1 MRGIEGA
8 PLLPRG
14 RFGLESARFGLGG
27 SGHIWHAAFYRLVD
41 AALFVPAM
49 PRTGEGYE
57 LPRPR
62 AGIAAGMRPDAYNF
76 FILISM
82 NYMENGGEGEPG
94 YEHSPICCL
103 GELRACPVALG
114 TEKGKVLEVKSQ
126 HHGTKP
132 RRKLAA
138 AHVAGK
144 HGAVHAPGTVR
155 LL

>member
-82 NYMENGGEGEPG
+82 NYMENGGWGGIRTHDTLLTYTHFPG
-94 YEHSPICCL
+94 ARLRPL
-103 GELRACPVALG
+103 GHPSTGG
-114 TEKGKVLEVKSQ
+114 T
-126 HHGTKP
+126 P
-132 RRKLAA
+132 
-138 AHVAGK
+138 
-144 HGAVHAPGTVR
+144 
-155 LL
+155 